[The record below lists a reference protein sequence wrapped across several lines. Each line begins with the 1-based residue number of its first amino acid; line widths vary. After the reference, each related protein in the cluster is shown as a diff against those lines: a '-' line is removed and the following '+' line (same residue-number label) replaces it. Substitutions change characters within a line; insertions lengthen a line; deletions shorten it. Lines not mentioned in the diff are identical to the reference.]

1 MIASFAVALAL
12 VGFSLQEPATKPA
25 PQPQPADAVSFRV
38 PEFANATCPIMGKP
52 ASASLF
58 TDTEFGRIYV
68 CCKPC
73 IKKVRKEA
81 EKSWKTAYPVVKP
94 AANTACPI
102 TGKGVDAKV
111 PAVAVQGASIAL
123 CCTDCVPKVA
133 TSSQI
138 ALAKAEDPKLV
149 DLENRAC
156 PITGEEA
163 DANTIA
169 VIDGTIVRFATS
181 KARDVAKKD
190 PKAALEK
197 ARTLRQQEIDGTLK
211 LVPHPDTDAKAA
223 GDAKDEKDDGRGAED
238 GAPRKDS

>member
-1 MIASFAVALAL
+1 MIASFVFAVAL
-12 VGFSLQEPATKPA
+12 VGSFPQNTPTKPA
-25 PQPQPADAVSFRV
+25 PNPQPADAVSFRV

-94 AANTACPI
+94 ATNTACPI
-102 TGKGVDAKV
+102 TGKDVDAKV
-111 PAVAVQGASIAL
+111 PVVAVQGVSIAL
-123 CCTDCVPKVA
+123 CCTDCVPKVT

-181 KARDVAKKD
+181 KARDAAKED
-190 PKAALEK
+190 AKAALEK

-211 LVPHPDTDAKAA
+211 LVPHPDTDARAA
-223 GDAKDEKDDGRGAED
+223 DEAKDEKDDGRDAED
-238 GAPRKDS
+238 GTSRKNS

>member
-1 MIASFAVALAL
+1 MIAPFAFLLAL
-12 VGFSLQEPATKPA
+12 VGLSPQEAPTKPA

-58 TDTEFGRIYV
+58 TDTEYGRIYV

-73 IKKVRKEA
+73 IKKVRKDP
-81 EKSWKTAYPVVKP
+81 EKAWKTAYPVVKP
-94 AANTACPI
+94 ASNTDCPI
-102 TGKGVDAKV
+102 TGKAVDEKV
-111 PAVAVQGASIAL
+111 PAVAIQGASIAL
-123 CCTDCVPKVA
+123 CCTECVPKVA
-133 TSSQI
+133 SSSQI

-156 PITGEEA
+156 PITGEET

-169 VIDGTIVRFATS
+169 IVDGTIVRFATS
-181 KARDVAKKD
+181 KARDAAKKD
-190 PKAALEK
+190 PKSALEK
-197 ARTLRQQEIDGTLK
+197 ARALRQQELDGTLK
-211 LVPHPDTDAKAA
+211 LVPHPDANAEDA
-223 GDAKDEKDDGRGAED
+223 AKDEKDEGRDGAD